1 MSNLTDFS
9 HLLYK
14 ETLDIPAA
22 DWLENNIYFDANV
35 SPNSPG
41 NLDLSRQPWAK
52 EILDAAMDPRN
63 NELNLVMGAQ
73 TGKTTLL
80 MLIWLLK
87 AKFDP
92 SPALIALSTDPLCDR
107 LIKRRLIPLLKCN
120 PWYGEQLPPENR
132 GQESMILFPGAPTFY
147 TGARTADK
155 LASMPASLL
164 LLDEVSKWAKGSVK
178 EAHPLFLV
186 KERVKSFA
194 THLIVAAST
203 PSEEEEIFWT
213 EYLHSSQSHYY
224 MPCPHCGEMIK
235 FEFSEESVQWDN
247 GTLETIRDTAH
258 YVCPKCKGK
267 INDLQKEEMMSKG
280 EWRKERENHVPGH
293 LGFHLNSMY
302 SPYVRFGDIAVEFV
316 KANASV
322 MRAEALRNFTNSWL
336 GLPYKVQEKET
347 SAQDILACVDNSRL
361 RGEVPEDTAFT
372 VLGCDVGQNES
383 YWTVAAVTFD
393 GKIHICDWGKVMSF
407 SSMNGEEGISKVMEK
422 WKSADGKWGIDVGYI
437 DSGYSTQEVY
447 LECLR
452 LPYGKLSPIK
462 GSNCQ
467 GVWSRRELANIADLD
482 LYLFNDTALK
492 TTRESYWRDKILT
505 LPAEAS
511 LDKEYIKG
519 LSGQTLIRDKKTGRL
534 GWKALKDDDFADSV
548 KACVLAA
555 IIEKI
560 QPGLAEEN
568 ETELESDED
577 SGK

>member
-1 MSNLTDFS
+1 MSDLADFS

-22 DWLENNIYFDANV
+22 DWLEQNIYFDNNV

-52 EILDAAMDPRN
+52 EILDSAMDPRI

-120 PWYGEQLPPENR
+120 PWYGDQLPAENR

-235 FEFSEESVQWDN
+235 FEFSEETVQWEK
-247 GTLETIRDTAH
+247 GPLETIRDTAH

-267 INDLQKEEMMSKG
+267 INDSQKEQMMQKG

-293 LGFHLNSMY
+293 LGFHLNSLY
-302 SPYVRFGDIAVEFV
+302 SPFVRFGDAAVEFV
-316 KANASV
+316 KANASI

-347 SAQDILACVDNSRL
+347 SAQDILACVDNTRQQC
-361 RGEVPEDTAFT
+361 EIPEDTAF
-372 VLGCDVGQNES
+372 VVCGVDCGQDAS
-383 YWTVAAVTFD
+383 HYAISAITFD
-393 GKIHICDWGKVMSF
+393 GRINVVDWGTLQSF
-407 SSMNGEEGISKVMEK
+407 TSYNGEYGVQKLVEDWEDSSGK
-422 WKSADGKWGIDVGYI
+422 WKIDVAYI
-437 DSGYSTQEVY
+437 DSGYSTQQVY
-447 LECLR
+447 LECLNA
-452 LPYGKLSPIK
+452 PYGKLNPIK

-467 GVWSRRELANIADLD
+467 GVWSRRQLTNVSDLD
-482 LYLFNDTALK
+482 LYLFNDHAIKMTMM
-492 TTRESYWRDKILT
+492 SYWRDKTIT
-505 LPAEAS
+505 LPTQATY
-511 LDKEYIKG
+511 DKEFIKG
-519 LSGQTLIRDKKTGRL
+519 LSGQTLIRDKKTGKYSFKSL
-534 GWKALKDDDFADSV
+534 KADHYHDAV
-548 KACVLAA
+548 KACVLSS
-555 IIEKI
+555 IIEHI
-560 QPGLAEEN
+560 TPGIVEGEV
-568 ETELESDED
+568 ESEQE
-577 SGK
+577 G

>member
-1 MSNLTDFS
+1 MSDLADFS

-22 DWLENNIYFDANV
+22 DWLEQNIYFDNNV

-52 EILDAAMDPRN
+52 EILDSAMDPRT

-120 PWYGEQLPPENR
+120 PWYGDQLPAENR

-235 FEFSEESVQWDN
+235 FEFSEETVQWEK
-247 GTLETIRDTAH
+247 GTLETIRDTAC

-267 INDLQKEEMMSKG
+267 INDSQKEEMMQRG

-293 LGFHLNSMY
+293 LGFHLNSLY
-302 SPYVRFGDIAVEFV
+302 SPFVRFGDAAVEFV
-316 KANASV
+316 KANASI

-347 SAQDILACVDNSRL
+347 SAQDILACVDNTRQQC
-361 RGEVPEDTAFT
+361 EIPEDTAF
-372 VLGCDVGQNES
+372 VVCGVDCGQDAS
-383 YWTVAAVTFD
+383 HYAISAITFD
-393 GKIHICDWGKVMSF
+393 GRINVVDWGTLQSF
-407 SSMNGEEGISKVMEK
+407 TSYNGEYGVQKLVEDWEDSSGK
-422 WKSADGKWGIDVGYI
+422 WKIDVAYI
-437 DSGYSTQEVY
+437 DSGYSTQQVY
-447 LECLR
+447 LECLNA
-452 LPYGKLSPIK
+452 PYGKLNPIK

-467 GVWSRRELANIADLD
+467 GVWSRRQLTNVSDLD
-482 LYLFNDTALK
+482 LYLFNDHAIKMTMM
-492 TTRESYWRDKILT
+492 SYWRDKTIHYQHKLLT
-505 LPAEAS
+505 IKS
-511 LDKEYIKG
+511 LLRVY
-519 LSGQTLIRDKKTGRL
+519 QVRL
-534 GWKALKDDDFADSV
+534 
-548 KACVLAA
+548 
-555 IIEKI
+555 
-560 QPGLAEEN
+560 
-568 ETELESDED
+568 
-577 SGK
+577 

>member
-1 MSNLTDFS
+1 MSDLADFS

-22 DWLENNIYFDANV
+22 DWLEQNIYFDNNV

-52 EILDAAMDPRN
+52 EILDSAMDPRT

-120 PWYGEQLPPENR
+120 PWYGDQLPAENR

-235 FEFSEESVQWDN
+235 FEFSEETVQWEK
-247 GTLETIRDTAH
+247 GTLETIRDTAC
-258 YVCPKCKGK
+258 YVCPKCKGR
-267 INDLQKEEMMSKG
+267 INDSQKEEMMQKG

-293 LGFHLNSMY
+293 LGFHLNSLY
-302 SPYVRFGDIAVEFV
+302 SPFVRFGDAAVEFV
-316 KANASV
+316 KANASI

-347 SAQDILACVDNSRL
+347 SAQDILACVDNTRQQC
-361 RGEVPEDTAFT
+361 EIPEDTAF
-372 VLGCDVGQNES
+372 VVCGVDCGQDAS
-383 YWTVAAVTFD
+383 HYAISAITFD
-393 GKIHICDWGKVMSF
+393 GRINVVDWGTLQSF
-407 SSMNGEEGISKVMEK
+407 TSYNGEYGVQKLVEDWEDSSGK
-422 WKSADGKWGIDVGYI
+422 WKIDVAYI
-437 DSGYSTQEVY
+437 DSGYSTQQVY
-447 LECLR
+447 LECLNA
-452 LPYGKLSPIK
+452 PYGKLNPIK

-467 GVWSRRELANIADLD
+467 GVWSRRQLTNVSDLD
-482 LYLFNDTALK
+482 LYLFNDHAIKMTMM
-492 TTRESYWRDKILT
+492 SYWRDKTIT
-505 LPAEAS
+505 LPTQATY
-511 LDKEYIKG
+511 DKEFIKG
-519 LSGQTLIRDKKTGRL
+519 LSGQTLIRDKKTGKYSFKSL
-534 GWKALKDDDFADSV
+534 KADHYHDAV
-548 KACVLAA
+548 KACVLSS
-555 IIEKI
+555 IIEHI
-560 QPGLAEEN
+560 TPGIVEGEV
-568 ETELESDED
+568 ESEQE
-577 SGK
+577 G

>member
-1 MSNLTDFS
+1 MSDLADFS

-22 DWLENNIYFDANV
+22 DWLEQNIYFDNNV

-52 EILDAAMDPRN
+52 EILDSAMDPRI

-120 PWYGEQLPPENR
+120 PWYGDQLPAENR

-235 FEFSEESVQWDN
+235 FEFSEETVQWEK
-247 GTLETIRDTAH
+247 GTLETIRDTAC

-267 INDLQKEEMMSKG
+267 INDSQKEEMMQKG

-293 LGFHLNSMY
+293 LGFHLNSLY
-302 SPYVRFGDIAVEFV
+302 SPFVRFGDAAVEFV
-316 KANASV
+316 KANASI

-347 SAQDILACVDNSRL
+347 TSQDILACVDNTRH
-361 RGEVPEDTAFT
+361 RKEIPDDTAYV
-372 VLGCDVGQNES
+372 VLGCDAGQEAS
-383 YWTVAAVTFD
+383 HWVVSAITFD
-393 GKIHICDWGKVMSF
+393 GHVNVVDWGTLQSF
-407 SSMNGEEGISKVMEK
+407 TSFNGEYGLSKLITDWE
-422 WKSADGKWGIDVGYI
+422 SADGKWKIDIAYL
-437 DSGYSTQEVY
+437 DSGYSTQECYV
-447 LECLR
+447 ECMQ
-452 LPYGKLSPIK
+452 LPYGKLFPVK

-467 GVWSRRELANIADLD
+467 GVWSRRELTNVTDLD
-482 LYLFNDTALK
+482 LILFNDHSIKMTMM
-492 TTRESYWRDKILT
+492 SYWRDRTIT
-505 LPAEAS
+505 LPAQAAY
-511 LDKEYIKG
+511 DKDFVKG
-519 LSGQTLIRDKKTGRL
+519 LSGQTLIREKKTGKYVF
-534 GWKALKDDDFADSV
+534 KALKADHYHDAT
-548 KACVLAA
+548 KYCVLSA
-555 IIEKI
+555 IMEHI
-560 QPGLAEEN
+560 QPGTA
-568 ETELESDED
+568 ETEIDSELEQ
-577 SGK
+577 

>member
-1 MSNLTDFS
+1 MSDLADFS

-22 DWLENNIYFDANV
+22 DWLEQNIYFDNNV

-52 EILDAAMDPRN
+52 EILDSAMDPRT

-120 PWYGEQLPPENR
+120 PWYGDQLPAENR

-235 FEFSEESVQWDN
+235 FEFSEETVQWEK
-247 GTLETIRDTAH
+247 GTLETIRDTAC

-267 INDLQKEEMMSKG
+267 INDSQKEEMMQKG

-293 LGFHLNSMY
+293 LGFHLNSLY
-302 SPYVRFGDIAVEFV
+302 SPFVRFGDAAVEFV
-316 KANASV
+316 KANASI

-347 SAQDILACVDNSRL
+347 SAQDILACIDNTRQQ
-361 RGEVPEDTAFT
+361 REIPEDTAF
-372 VLGCDVGQNES
+372 VVCGVDCGQDAS
-383 YWTVAAVTFD
+383 HYAISAITFD
-393 GKIHICDWGKVMSF
+393 GRINVVDWGTLQSF
-407 SSMNGEEGISKVMEK
+407 TSYNGEYGVQKLVEDWEDSSGK
-422 WKSADGKWGIDVGYI
+422 WKIDVAYI
-437 DSGYSTQEVY
+437 DSGYSTQQVY
-447 LECLR
+447 LECLNA
-452 LPYGKLSPIK
+452 PYGKLNPIK

-467 GVWSRRELANIADLD
+467 GVWSRRQLTNVSDLD
-482 LYLFNDTALK
+482 LYLFNDHAIKMTMM
-492 TTRESYWRDKILT
+492 SYWRDKTIT
-505 LPAEAS
+505 LPTQATY
-511 LDKEYIKG
+511 DKEFIKG
-519 LSGQTLIRDKKTGRL
+519 LSGQTLIRDKKTGKYSFKSL
-534 GWKALKDDDFADSV
+534 KADHYHDAV
-548 KACVLAA
+548 KACVLSS
-555 IIEKI
+555 IIEHI
-560 QPGLAEEN
+560 TPGIVEGEV
-568 ETELESDED
+568 ESEQE
-577 SGK
+577 G

>member
-1 MSNLTDFS
+1 MSDLADFS

-22 DWLENNIYFDANV
+22 DWLEQNIYFDNNV

-52 EILDAAMDPRN
+52 EILDSAMDPRI

-120 PWYGEQLPPENR
+120 PWYGDQLPAENR

-235 FEFSEESVQWDN
+235 FEFSEETVQWEK
-247 GTLETIRDTAH
+247 GTLETIRDTAC

-267 INDLQKEEMMSKG
+267 INDSQKEEMMQKG

-293 LGFHLNSMY
+293 LGFHLNSLY
-302 SPYVRFGDIAVEFV
+302 SPFVRFGDAAVEFV
-316 KANASV
+316 KANASI

-347 SAQDILACVDNSRL
+347 TSQDILACVDNTRQ
-361 RGEVPEDTAFT
+361 RCEIPEDTAF
-372 VLGCDVGQNES
+372 VVCGVDCGQDAS
-383 YWTVAAVTFD
+383 HYAISAITFD
-393 GKIHICDWGKVMSF
+393 GRINVVDWGTLQSF
-407 SSMNGEEGISKVMEK
+407 TSYNGEYGVQKLVEDWEDSTGK
-422 WKSADGKWGIDVGYI
+422 WKIDVAYI
-437 DSGYSTQEVY
+437 DSGYSTQQVY
-447 LECLR
+447 LECLNA
-452 LPYGKLSPIK
+452 PYGRLNPIK

-467 GVWSRRELANIADLD
+467 GVWSRRTLTNVSDLD
-482 LYLFNDTALK
+482 LFLFNDHAIKMTMM
-492 TTRESYWRDKILT
+492 SYWRDKTIT
-505 LPAEAS
+505 LPVQATY
-511 LDKEYIKG
+511 DKELIKG
-519 LSGQTLIRDKKTGRL
+519 LSGQTLIRDKKTGKYSF
-534 GWKALKDDDFADSV
+534 KALKADHFHDAV
-548 KACVLAA
+548 KACVLSS
-555 IIEKI
+555 IIEHI
-560 QPGLAEEN
+560 TPGIAEGEV
-568 ETELESDED
+568 ESEQE
-577 SGK
+577 G

>member
-1 MSNLTDFS
+1 MSDLADFS

-22 DWLENNIYFDANV
+22 DWLEQNIYFDNNV

-52 EILDAAMDPRN
+52 EILDSAMDPRT

-120 PWYGEQLPPENR
+120 PWYGDQLPAENR

-235 FEFSEESVQWDN
+235 FEFSEETVQWEK
-247 GTLETIRDTAH
+247 GTLETIRDTAC

-267 INDLQKEEMMSKG
+267 INDSQKEEMMQRG

-293 LGFHLNSMY
+293 LGFHLNSLY
-302 SPYVRFGDIAVEFV
+302 SPFVRFGDAAVEFV
-316 KANASV
+316 KANASI

-347 SAQDILACVDNSRL
+347 SAQDILACVDNTRQQC
-361 RGEVPEDTAFT
+361 EIPEDTAF
-372 VLGCDVGQNES
+372 VVCGVDCGQDAS
-383 YWTVAAVTFD
+383 HYAISAITFD
-393 GKIHICDWGKVMSF
+393 GRINVVDWGTLQSF
-407 SSMNGEEGISKVMEK
+407 TSYNGEYGVQKLVEDWEDSSGK
-422 WKSADGKWGIDVGYI
+422 WKIDVAYI
-437 DSGYSTQEVY
+437 DSGYSTQQVY
-447 LECLR
+447 LECLNA
-452 LPYGKLSPIK
+452 PYGKLNPIK

-467 GVWSRRELANIADLD
+467 GVWSRRQLTNVSDLD
-482 LYLFNDTALK
+482 LYLFNDHAIKMTMM
-492 TTRESYWRDKILT
+492 SYWRDKTIT
-505 LPAEAS
+505 LPTQATY
-511 LDKEYIKG
+511 DKEFIKG
-519 LSGQTLIRDKKTGRL
+519 LSGQTLIRDKKTGKYSFKSL
-534 GWKALKDDDFADSV
+534 KADHYHDAV
-548 KACVLAA
+548 KACVLSS
-555 IIEKI
+555 IIEHI
-560 QPGLAEEN
+560 TPGIVEGEV
-568 ETELESDED
+568 ESEQE
-577 SGK
+577 G

>member
-1 MSNLTDFS
+1 MSDLADFS

-22 DWLENNIYFDANV
+22 DWLEQNIYFDNNV

-52 EILDAAMDPRN
+52 EILDSAMDPRT

-120 PWYGEQLPPENR
+120 PWYGDQLPAENR

-235 FEFSEESVQWDN
+235 FEFSEETVQWEK
-247 GTLETIRDTAH
+247 GTLETIRDTAC

-267 INDLQKEEMMSKG
+267 INDSQKEEMMQKG

-293 LGFHLNSMY
+293 LGFHLNSLY
-302 SPYVRFGDIAVEFV
+302 SPFVRFGDAAVEFV
-316 KANASV
+316 KANASI

-347 SAQDILACVDNSRL
+347 SAQDILACVDNTRQQC
-361 RGEVPEDTAFT
+361 EIPEDTAF
-372 VLGCDVGQNES
+372 VVCGVDCGQDAS
-383 YWTVAAVTFD
+383 HYAISAITFD
-393 GKIHICDWGKVMSF
+393 GRINVVDWGTLQSF
-407 SSMNGEEGISKVMEK
+407 TSYNGEYGVQKLVEDWEDSSGK
-422 WKSADGKWGIDVGYI
+422 WKIDVAYI
-437 DSGYSTQEVY
+437 DSGYSTQQVY
-447 LECLR
+447 LECLNA
-452 LPYGKLSPIK
+452 PYGKLNPIK

-467 GVWSRRELANIADLD
+467 GVWSRRQLTNVSDLD
-482 LYLFNDTALK
+482 LYLFNDHAIKMTMM
-492 TTRESYWRDKILT
+492 SYWRDKTIT
-505 LPAEAS
+505 LPTQATY
-511 LDKEYIKG
+511 DKEFIKG
-519 LSGQTLIRDKKTGRL
+519 LSGQTLIRDKKTGKYSFKSL
-534 GWKALKDDDFADSV
+534 KADHYHDAV
-548 KACVLAA
+548 KACVLSS
-555 IIEKI
+555 IIEHI
-560 QPGLAEEN
+560 TPGIVEGEV
-568 ETELESDED
+568 ESEQE
-577 SGK
+577 G